1 MLFEENMSAGVAITG
16 EHHYGSI
23 VSTDFFPVGYLVR
36 VDCRELGYR
45 QLRHGVGRMHDH
57 REAITSDLDFVGM
70 YVVGFCLVN
79 FTLFYRSG
87 SLADIS
93 GAIDER
99 RDTGSGAGTT
109 DRYAYI

>member
-1 MLFEENMSAGVAITG
+1 MLFEENMSAGVGIAG
-16 EHHYGSI
+16 ECHYGSI
-23 VSTDFFPVGYLVR
+23 VSPDFLPVGYLVG

-45 QLRHGVGRMHDH
+45 QLRHGVGRMNDH
-57 REAITSDLDFVGM
+57 GEAVTGDLDFVGM

-87 SLADIS
+87 RLTDIS
-93 GAIDER
+93 GAINECGY
-99 RDTGSGAGTT
+99 TSSGAGTT

>member
-1 MLFEENMSAGVAITG
+1 
-16 EHHYGSI
+16 
-23 VSTDFFPVGYLVR
+23 
-36 VDCRELGYR
+36 
-45 QLRHGVGRMHDH
+45 
-57 REAITSDLDFVGM
+57 M